1 MHKLLKAI
9 FALLLVLTIGEI
21 IYYFIITKQIK
32 FPLGKSN
39 LTPSISVTPAIHP
52 DTLSM
57 FAKYAYDPN
66 SKITVKTEFQTKI
79 KDIAYDG
86 RESGGSFYP
95 FAMELITSNGREF
108 WMLFPDYLYK
118 KVKVFSKSGDN
129 LKPIKTG
136 ELKVGDNV
144 QLNETYNPYFSPL
157 DPQQAESYEIYKIE

>member
-32 FPLGKSN
+32 FPLG
-39 LTPSISVTPAIHP
+39 
-52 DTLSM
+52 
-57 FAKYAYDPN
+57 
-66 SKITVKTEFQTKI
+66 KITVKTEFQTKI